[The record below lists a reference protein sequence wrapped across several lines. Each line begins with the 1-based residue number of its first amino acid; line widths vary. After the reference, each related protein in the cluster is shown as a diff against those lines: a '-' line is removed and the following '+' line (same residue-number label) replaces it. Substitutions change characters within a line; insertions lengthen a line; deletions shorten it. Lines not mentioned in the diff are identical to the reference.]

1 MHSKEELRQGAIK
14 YSTRSD
20 RIATFEEKPSA
31 SEEEGV
37 SAEQFIDRAIEFE
50 ARNDDIGPC
59 EFLKTIGLIKTK
71 ADQKSIPCRFSHWR
85 TAATPEWQAKAKKA
99 RQNGSI
105 PNDDAEKGYSKRLF
119 NCALRIYDRKQE
131 RTEAKAPKKKRL
143 TIVESSDSEEEEATE
158 TKTPKKKRL
167 TGIEARI
174 LESQAKSQEKDPA
187 SEQTL
192 MTLSEVGA
200 SMTSMANVL
209 SQAQSHFDKVSKL
222 LVKERKARK
231 KLSKETKTLEEQ
243 LEEASESLEEERSRS
258 LRLLQENKRLRDEL
272 SRRPDNGGSLQD
284 QSKANK
290 RLKRANQQLK
300 RELKTA
306 MDLYEESTKKP
317 KVVDTT
323 TLDVQT
329 ALDQAR
335 LAVQQQEQQEEQE
348 SMKTDL
354 EREKDCPMNG
364 LWF

>member
-1 MHSKEELRQGAIK
+1 M
-14 YSTRSD
+14 
-20 RIATFEEKPSA
+20 
-31 SEEEGV
+31 
-37 SAEQFIDRAIEFE
+37 
-50 ARNDDIGPC
+50 
-59 EFLKTIGLIKTK
+59 
-71 ADQKSIPCRFSHWR
+71 
-85 TAATPEWQAKAKKA
+85 
-99 RQNGSI
+99 
-105 PNDDAEKGYSKRLF
+105 
-119 NCALRIYDRKQE
+119 
-131 RTEAKAPKKKRL
+131 
-143 TIVESSDSEEEEATE
+143 
-158 TKTPKKKRL
+158 
-167 TGIEARI
+167 
-174 LESQAKSQEKDPA
+174 
-187 SEQTL
+187 
-192 MTLSEVGA
+192 
-200 SMTSMANVL
+200 
-209 SQAQSHFDKVSKL
+209 
-222 LVKERKARK
+222 
-231 KLSKETKTLEEQ
+231 
-243 LEEASESLEEERSRS
+243 EEASESLEEERSRS

-306 MDLYEESTKKP
+306 MDLYEESIKKP